1 MFWIRA
7 RSRVSRGLVAFAL
20 LLAGAAAA
28 GGGLPPEN
36 ECPVLTNI
44 PGASPAEDA
53 TSFRLREGIELH
65 FEDVLLLGSLLP
77 PEVWRNRD
85 TFFHDGMRLEIGP
98 CHRRYAT
105 AEWYDAATKRFAGQ
119 ASVDADGNLRGD
131 VAGLPFPPDTIDP
144 ASPDA
149 AVRWAWNAELR
160 YRGSGPIGKFRLVDM
175 PSRVGGIQTY
185 EGNWFWLQTAHRADL
200 PASDYALP
208 VAPDTEWVAG
218 GYFAE
223 PTPARNL
230 AWRQLRPLQVALDYE
245 RPDDT
250 FVYVPT
256 MKKMRRAGSGWVDG
270 LYMPRYRVSGDAGG
284 GALPIGG
291 GIATNG
297 AINPTAGESI
307 QVTENLRRGFTGL
320 SLRPN
325 AYVWRLQSQRV
336 VLAPINITRTGYPE
350 DRNRNFGESGLS
362 VGNDRWDVRYAV
374 VLQGTLK
381 ERGLE
386 YDFLTLWIDYQTGQ
400 PLYVVT
406 RRKGGQQM
414 EEVGILVSRYSG
426 DLTRYPDWPGGA
438 KANVFDPVAEVF
450 YDALE
455 GGSGW
460 RRESYDIVS
469 TPPEDS
475 ELHRLTSPAVLD
487 RLH

>member
-1 MFWIRA
+1 MPWNPARA
-7 RSRVSRGLVAFAL
+7 RLSRALAALAL
-20 LLAGAAAA
+20 LVGGTAAQA
-28 GGGLPPEN
+28 GLPPEN

-53 TSFRLREGIELH
+53 TSFRLREGMLLH
-65 FEDVLLLGSLLP
+65 FADVLLLGSLLP
-77 PEVWRNRD
+77 TEVWRNRD
-85 TFFHDGMRLEIGP
+85 TFFNDGMRLELGP

-105 AEWYDAATKRFAGQ
+105 AEWYDEATKRFAGQ
-119 ASVDADGNLRGD
+119 SQVDENGNLRGY

-149 AVRWAWNAELR
+149 AVRWAWNAERR
-160 YRGSGPIGKFRLVDM
+160 YRGAGPVGKFRLVDM

-185 EGNWFWLQTAHRADL
+185 EGNWFWLQTGHRADL
-200 PASDYALP
+200 AESGYALP

-218 GYFAE
+218 GYFSE
-223 PTPARNL
+223 PTPAWNL
-230 AWRQLRPLQVALDYE
+230 AWRQLRPLQTALQYDH
-245 RPDDT
+245 PDDT

-256 MKKMRRAGSGWVDG
+256 MKKMRRAASGWVDG

-284 GALPIGG
+284 GAMPIGG
-291 GIATNG
+291 GIAGQG

-320 SLRPN
+320 ALRPN
-325 AYVWRLQSQRV
+325 AYNWKLLGERV
-336 VLAPINITRTGYPE
+336 VLAPINITRSGYPE

-374 VLQGTLK
+374 VIQGTLK

-386 YDFLTLWIDYQTGQ
+386 YDVMTLWIDYQTAQ

-406 RRKGGQQM
+406 RRHGGQQM

-426 DLTRYPDWPGGA
+426 DLMKYPAWPGGA

-450 YDALE
+450 YEVSE

-460 RRESYDIVS
+460 RRESYDVVS
-469 TPPEDS
+469 VPPEES
-475 ELHRLTSPAVLD
+475 ELRRLTSPSFLD
-487 RLH
+487 RGH